1 MTLNAPSTAPNAI
14 PPGWY
19 ADPSGPGTA
28 RWWSGQDWTHHVQ
41 PLPAPAP
48 VAPPSTLLMPK
59 AEGLATRSLVWGIVA
74 VVFNVILAPSVLAIV
89 YGAVALSNG
98 KTLGG
103 LGQAMPRRGFA
114 IAGIVLGCTAVVL
127 DVVFAALLVLLRSR

>member
-1 MTLNAPSTAPNAI
+1 MSLNAPSAAPNAI

-19 ADPSGPGTA
+19 ADPTGPGTA
-28 RWWSGQDWTHHVQ
+28 RWWSGQDWTQHVQ
-41 PLPAPAP
+41 ALPAATP

-89 YGAVALSNG
+89 YGAIALSNG
-98 KTLGG
+98 RTLGG
-103 LGQAMPRRGFA
+103 LGQAMPKRGFA
-114 IAGIVLGCTAVVL
+114 IAGIVLGCLAVVL
-127 DVVFAALLVLLRSR
+127 DVAGAIALVVLRPS